1 MVCLLQGVIVLL
13 NATKNE
19 PFPNASMN
27 DAMLI
32 FIVFYKSPQSTI
44 MMIVYNFVFI
54 PLISSLWVN

>member
-1 MVCLLQGVIVLL
+1 MLL
-13 NATKNE
+13 NATKNV
-19 PFPNASMN
+19 PFPNVTNN
-27 DAMLI
+27 DAILI